1 MENQSL
7 EKKSRL
13 EFTAKFVEALKASDK
28 ETRYTDAKTPGLTL
42 AVKPAT
48 DRKKDGSKLW
58 RFRYMLGGKAKML
71 SLGEYPVVSLKEA
84 RDKAYEL
91 RKALDGGQDPSQ
103 ERKREKQVAG
113 KTSFQAIAEAW
124 LDDRTENKWEAS
136 HAKRNR
142 ERLKNN
148 IFPVFGVKDINDLT
162 LSDFDRA
169 FLPIKRR
176 SALETA
182 HRICAMCIEILSYA
196 ARFRYLQ
203 DKNLIFDLQQYKK
216 EDLPKAA
223 KGKLATITSPDEVGE
238 LLYRIEQAEGR
249 QTYPVALALQI
260 APYVMLR
267 PGELVGGLWEE
278 INLEKAE
285 WYIKAERMKPG
296 FDHVVP
302 LPRQALEL
310 IIRLKEFS
318 GNGQYMFPSS
328 DRGRGEHIVT
338 ETLLMALR
346 RMKYQPGQFTTHGFR
361 AMASTILNGNKTH
374 EIKGFDMPPYDPDLI
389 EIQLSH
395 AENNK
400 IRKAYN
406 RRDPYVRIQE
416 RREMLQVYADLLD
429 HLRRQYKADHT
440 GDYGP
445 PIHHK

>member
-1 MENQSL
+1 MIATWYKSL
-7 EKKSRL
+7 NKQSRL
-13 EFTAKFVEALKASDK
+13 ELTAKFIEGLKPNDK
-28 ETRYTDAKTPGLTL
+28 ETRYTDAKAPGLTL
-42 AVKPAT
+42 AVKPST
-48 DRKKDGSKLW
+48 SRKKDGSKLW
-58 RFRYMLGGKAKML
+58 RFRYMLDGKAKMR

-84 RDKAYEL
+84 RDKAHEL
-91 RKALDGGQDPSQ
+91 RKALDGGVDPSQ
-103 ERKREKQVAG
+103 ERKLGKQSAG
-113 KTSFQAIAEAW
+113 KTSFKAMAEAW
-124 LDDRTENKWEAS
+124 LDDRTENKWETS

-142 ERLKNN
+142 ERLTNN
-148 IFPVFGVKDINDLT
+148 LFPVFGEKDINALT
-162 LSDFDRA
+162 LSDFDKA

-176 SALETA
+176 GALETA
-182 HRICAMCIEILSYA
+182 HRICAMAIEILSYA

-216 EDLPKAA
+216 EDLPKPV
-223 KGKLATITSPDEVGE
+223 KGKLASITSPDEIGE
-238 LLYRIEQAEGR
+238 LLFRIEQAEGR

-278 INLEKAE
+278 ISLEKAE
-285 WYIKAERMKPG
+285 WYIKAERMKPD

-302 LPRQALEL
+302 LPRQAVEL
-310 IIRLKEFS
+310 ITRLKDFS
-318 GNGQYMFPSS
+318 GNGRFMFPAS
-328 DRGRGEHIVT
+328 DRARGEHIVT

-374 EIKGFDMPPYDPDLI
+374 EIKGFNLPPYDPELI

-395 AENNK
+395 AESNK

-416 RREMLQVYADLLD
+416 RREMLQIYADLLN
-429 HLRRQYKADHT
+429 HLKLCFIAGGRV
-440 GDYGP
+440 
-445 PIHHK
+445 

>member
-1 MENQSL
+1 MENKSL
-7 EKKSRL
+7 EKQSRL
-13 EFTAKFVEALKASDK
+13 EFTAKFIEGVKASEK

-42 AVKPAT
+42 AVKPPSS
-48 DRKKDGSKLW
+48 RKRDGAKLW
-58 RFRYMLGGKAKML
+58 RYRYMLGGKAKML

-84 RDKAYEL
+84 RDKAYEI
-91 RKALDGGQDPSQ
+91 RKSLDDGVDPSQ
-103 ERKREKQVAG
+103 ERKLGKQFAG
-113 KTSFQAIAEAW
+113 KTSFRAIAEAW

-142 ERLKNN
+142 ERLSNN
-148 IFPVFGVKDINDLT
+148 LFPVFGEKDINALT
-162 LSDFDRA
+162 LADFDKA

-176 SALETA
+176 GALETA
-182 HRICAMCIEILSYA
+182 HRICAIAIEILSYA

-216 EDLPKAA
+216 EDLPKPV
-223 KGKLATITSPDEVGE
+223 KGKLATITTPDEIGE

-278 INLEKAE
+278 ISLEKSE
-285 WYIKAERMKPG
+285 WYIKADRMKPG
-296 FDHVVP
+296 FDHVAP
-302 LPRQALEL
+302 LPRQAVAL
-310 IIRLKEFS
+310 ITRLKDFS
-318 GNGQYMFPSS
+318 GNGKYMFPSS
-328 DRGRGEHIVT
+328 DRSRGEHIIT

-374 EIKGFDMPPYDPDLI
+374 ELKGFDLPPYDPDLI

-395 AENNK
+395 AESNK
-400 IRKAYN
+400 
-406 RRDPYVRIQE
+406 
-416 RREMLQVYADLLD
+416 M
-429 HLRRQYKADHT
+429 
-440 GDYGP
+440 
-445 PIHHK
+445 